1 MSKEPDTGAP
11 DYVEAMGRIEAAQES
26 YSVEQALAA
35 ARERLSMDAAYIT
48 TIDSGQQ
55 RIDAVVGDVGAL
67 ALIPGAAFP
76 LEQTYCMRM
85 LGGEMPNVVP
95 DTRLEPA
102 VRDLAVTQ
110 EIGAYIGVPVT
121 LSDGRVH
128 GTFCCASRERRAEL
142 GDNELKFM
150 QVLAD
155 MVAARVE
162 RAQDDFARRAARF
175 HPGPEANTSS

>member
-1 MSKEPDTGAP
+1 MSSEPGAGAP
-11 DYVEAMGRIEAAQES
+11 DYVEAIRQIEAAQES
-26 YSVEQALAA
+26 YSVEQALTA

-48 TIDSGQQ
+48 TIDSRQQ
-55 RIDAVVGDVGAL
+55 RIDAVVGDVGVL
-67 ALIPGAAFP
+67 ALVAGAAFP

-85 LGGEMPNVVP
+85 LSGEMPNVVP

-102 VRDLAVTQ
+102 VRDLAVTHAV
-110 EIGAYIGVPVT
+110 GAYIGVPVR

-142 GDNELKFM
+142 GDNELRFM

-155 MVAARVE
+155 IVAARVE
-162 RAQDDFARRAARF
+162 QAQDDLARRARRF
-175 HPGPEANTSS
+175 HRGPQANASS

>member
-1 MSKEPDTGAP
+1 MSGEPDTGVP
-11 DYVEAMGRIEAAQES
+11 DYAEAMRRIEAAQES

-35 ARERLSMDAAYIT
+35 AREQLRMDAAYIT
-48 TIDSGQQ
+48 TIDSRQQ
-55 RIDAVVGDVGAL
+55 RIDAVVGAVGVL
-67 ALIPGAAFP
+67 ALVPGAAFP

-85 LGGEMPNVVP
+85 LSGEMPNVVP

-102 VRDLAVTQ
+102 VRDLAVTH
-110 EIGAYIGVPVT
+110 EVGAYIGVPVK

-128 GTFCCASRERRAEL
+128 GTFCCVSRERRAEL
-142 GDNELKFM
+142 GDNELRFM

-162 RAQDDFARRAARF
+162 RAQDDFARRAKRF
-175 HPGPEANTSS
+175 HRGPQANASA